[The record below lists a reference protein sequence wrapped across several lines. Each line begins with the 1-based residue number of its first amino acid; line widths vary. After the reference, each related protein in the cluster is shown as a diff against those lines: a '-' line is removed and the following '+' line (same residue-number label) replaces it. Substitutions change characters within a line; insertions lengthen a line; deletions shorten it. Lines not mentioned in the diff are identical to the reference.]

1 MSQMTLEIAETVQRA
16 ARAKAEE
23 LGVRI
28 TVTVVDAAGRLILS
42 SRADGTGFFTTD
54 TSRAKAVAAAGFRLR
69 TADIDL
75 GSHGGFFAAVPSL
88 LAGQVLTSPGGS
100 PLVLKEVI
108 IGGIGIGGA
117 PAELDQVCADAGA
130 SILLD

>member
-1 MSQMTLEIAETVQRA
+1 MSQMTLEFAEAAVRG
-16 ARAKAEE
+16 ARAKAAE
-23 LGVRI
+23 LGVSA

-54 TSRAKAVAAAGFRLR
+54 TSRAKAVASAGFRVR

-75 GSHGGFFAAVPSL
+75 DSHGGFFAAVPSL
-88 LAGQVLTSPGGS
+88 LPGQILTSPGGT
-100 PLVLKEVI
+100 PIVRDGVI
-108 IGGIGIGGA
+108 IGAIGIGGA

-130 SILLD
+130 AALFT